1 VLNGGDIL
9 IEEESQPTSGPVK
22 LMEAKKNKQ
31 KAWLLMFFMLI
42 GLNASWVF
50 AQSLTSDIEVNKE
63 GVEHQLTEA
72 FEVPDMML
80 MSKQVPVEIICISS
94 LDPAK
99 TANST
104 NISWKLSDARG
115 KIVHSFNG
123 KVGDACNAELLLSPG
138 LHRMTTT
145 VEYGVQ
151 VEQTVKMR
159 VWKGLSKE
167 GHIAASV
174 IAVLFPLPAILAAH
188 RRGKRA
194 ELDVP
199 IARARR
205 YEDWETLHR
214 EMEDRDRSAAEVQD
228 LNPYLG
234 KQAFVDQSYVSTIP
248 TEEEKPG
255 VKDVPDIVP
264 VSQPK
269 ADGAGTMEGLADPLS
284 ADGRIKRVGDIYD
297 LMKDDD

>member
-1 VLNGGDIL
+1 MGGGPM
-9 IEEESQPTSGPVK
+9 IEEEKSQTTSAPVK

-31 KAWLLMFFMLI
+31 KAWLLMFFMLV
-42 GLNASWVF
+42 GLNASWAF

-63 GVEHQLTEA
+63 GVEHQTTEA

-80 MSKQVPVEIICISS
+80 MSKQVPVKIICSSS
-94 LDPAK
+94 LDPEK
-99 TANST
+99 IANST
-104 NISWKLSDARG
+104 NVSWKLSDSRG
-115 KIVHSFNG
+115 KIVHSFSG
-123 KVGDACNAELLLSPG
+123 KVGDECSTELLLQPG
-138 LHRMTTT
+138 LHRMTTI

-151 VEQTVKMR
+151 IEQTVKMQ

-167 GHIAASV
+167 GHIAASMM
-174 IAVLFPLPAILAAH
+174 ALLFPLPAILAAH
-188 RRGKRA
+188 RRGKVA
-194 ELDVP
+194 DQDVP

-234 KQAFVDQSYVSTIP
+234 KQAIVDQSYALTIP
-248 TEEEKPG
+248 IEEEKPRT
-255 VKDVPDIVP
+255 KDVPDIVP

-269 ADGAGTMEGLADPLS
+269 ADSAGTMEGLVDPLS
-284 ADGRIKRVGDIYD
+284 ADDRIQKVKDIYD

>member
-1 VLNGGDIL
+1 M
-9 IEEESQPTSGPVK
+9 IEEESQPTSAPVK

-115 KIVHSFNG
+115 KIVHSFRG
-123 KVGDACNAELLLSPG
+123 HDLAVATRRSRLS
-138 LHRMTTT
+138 RT
-145 VEYGVQ
+145 
-151 VEQTVKMR
+151 R
-159 VWKGLSKE
+159 
-167 GHIAASV
+167 
-174 IAVLFPLPAILAAH
+174 
-188 RRGKRA
+188 RRGSLAQPRA
-194 ELDVP
+194 SP
-199 IARARR
+199 
-205 YEDWETLHR
+205 
-214 EMEDRDRSAAEVQD
+214 SA
-228 LNPYLG
+228 
-234 KQAFVDQSYVSTIP
+234 
-248 TEEEKPG
+248 
-255 VKDVPDIVP
+255 
-264 VSQPK
+264 
-269 ADGAGTMEGLADPLS
+269 S
-284 ADGRIKRVGDIYD
+284 AD
-297 LMKDDD
+297 

>member
-1 VLNGGDIL
+1 MGGEPL
-9 IEEESQPTSGPVK
+9 IEEENQTTSAPVK

-31 KAWLLMFFMLI
+31 KAWLLMFFMLV
-42 GLNASWVF
+42 GLNASWAF

-63 GVEHQLTEA
+63 GIEHQTTEA

-80 MSKQVPVEIICISS
+80 MSKQVPVEIICSSS

-99 TANST
+99 VANST
-104 NISWKLSDARG
+104 NVSWKLSDSRG
-115 KIVHSFNG
+115 KIVHSFSG
-123 KVGDACNAELLLSPG
+123 KVGDECNAELLLQPG

-151 VEQTVKMR
+151 IEQTVKMQ

-167 GHIAASV
+167 GHITASV
-174 IAVLFPLPAILAAH
+174 MAFLFPLPAILAAH
-188 RRGKRA
+188 RKGKIA
-194 ELDVP
+194 DQYVP

-205 YEDWETLHR
+205 YEDWETIHR
-214 EMEDRDRSAAEVQD
+214 EMEDRDRSAAEVHD

-234 KQAFVDQSYVSTIP
+234 KQEIADQSYVLTNPI
-248 TEEEKPG
+248 EEEEESRA
-255 VKDVPDIVP
+255 KDIPDIEP

-269 ADGAGTMEGLADPLS
+269 DDGAGTMEGLADPLS
-284 ADGRIKRVGDIYD
+284 ADDRIQRVGDIYD

>member
-1 VLNGGDIL
+1 MGGRVL
-9 IEEESQPTSGPVK
+9 IEEDESQATSAPVK
-22 LMEAKKNKQ
+22 LMEAKKDIQN
-31 KAWLLMFFMLI
+31 AWLLMFFMLI

-63 GVEHQLTEA
+63 GVEHQTTEA

-80 MSKQVPVEIICISS
+80 MSKQVPAEIICSSS
-94 LDPAK
+94 LDPGK
-99 TANST
+99 TANGT
-104 NISWKLSDARG
+104 NVSWKLSDSRG
-115 KIVHSFNG
+115 KIVHSFSG
-123 KVGDACNAELLLSPG
+123 KVGDGCNAKLLLQPG

-151 VEQTVKMR
+151 IEQTVKMQ

-167 GHIAASV
+167 GHIIASMM
-174 IAVLFPLPAILAAH
+174 AFLFPLPTILAAH
-188 RRGKRA
+188 RRGKRI
-194 ELDVP
+194 EHDVP

-205 YEDWETLHR
+205 YEDWETIHR
-214 EMEDRDRSAAEVQD
+214 EMEDRDRSATEIHD

-234 KQAFVDQSYVSTIP
+234 KQANLDQSYVLTKP
-248 TEEEKPG
+248 TEEERPTT
-255 VKDVPDIVP
+255 KDVPDIAP

-269 ADGAGTMEGLADPLS
+269 ADDTGTMKGLVDPLS
-284 ADGRIKRVGDIYD
+284 VDERIQKVGDIYD